1 VTGLDWHRLFVGT
14 GLPKPVGIHP
24 ELYVLYALGIAAAAL
39 LWVPK
44 DWRHR
49 AIAGLLMAVWLWVA
63 LGELVTFPGFA
74 DWERAFL
81 PGICC
86 LLAILEAC
94 LLFLV
99 GVFPGSLSFE
109 GRRGPWPVLG
119 GILLVYALAVHPLLG
134 AVVPGVLFGAFSLG
148 LPFPPLAFTLGL
160 LLFLKKPCPPW
171 VLAVPLLW
179 SAVGGS
185 CLGSVHLWV
194 LRISFIVGCAFVVLP
209 EEIWKSRWRIDGR
222 FFCEESLRRRNLL
235 AGLLGSALAGALIYL
250 LLWENG
256 VLWGNGVR
264 LGGGLE
270 RLAVSLGLLAAC
282 ALVWW
287 LAFPAWLSPGF
298 RDLAWTLSKGVRALW
313 VTFGKAWKWGL
324 LLGMAVAFLQ
334 EVYSGKPIN
343 SPAGQVLVL
352 GVALLW
358 FLQLAYAGR
367 NRLMIKP
374 FEDFTGAGPAAAE
387 AKGKDGPK
395 VYTGLDADLRDELAR
410 ISDLFRVI
418 DEALPEAKPGPID
431 VTPNVNDV
439 GEILKG
445 AAAGTTKFLGF
456 NIPTDVL
463 FSLIGLLVRGPR
475 ITGSIHGSGNGVYLI
490 ADLSGG
496 GKRGN
501 WRVDC
506 TDLEK
511 KEDQG
516 LSGEPAVRKLTEQL
530 AYRVATTMVSV
541 GSPRWQAVRSFVE
554 GLRAYRETQR
564 IKQDSEVNLR
574 KAETCLLAACKDDVE
589 FAQCHYNLGLVY
601 KKLGKLGSAKPAYRA
616 AIKMNPAYYQACFA
630 LAEVHV
636 DDKEYAEALWV
647 CDSAIGIAPQEASAW
662 DLKAYALRKDK
673 EEKDEKAEKSKE
685 SEKPKEALTCDG
697 PVWDKIREF
706 RQIAAALSWRSLC
719 RGAIFGTAAE
729 LERRQREALLCTSNL
744 AVILGYCGQDPES
757 ERVFRQPVGLGEH
770 DPHILVSF
778 GKTLY
783 WSGQWKTAA
792 AILDDVYEDSLEI
805 QDRASLWAILALA
818 RQQIGLKESAQQAA
832 MRLFDLPASRR
843 EGEDLASLIKT
854 LEGIL
859 DRASKG
865 ESRQDQV
872 TWVDLWNKI
881 GVADLSKNTFEAWRD
896 AYRAADPEGKD
907 TDGVGARWLRL
918 TLLQCRFL
926 QTLEP
931 EKTSKERKTLDSL
944 KRGLQPDAPTDTSKN
959 SAIDEWL
966 AECSKC
972 LRKESEGSRNPPDFW
987 EWAYCQVKIR
997 QARCCLELE
1006 PSQGLCVDV
1015 AQRAKSNLEEAIQ
1028 RLEKMVS
1035 SQVRHQGL
1043 YGLLA
1048 QAEVIIANSPAGSGE
1063 ANPDLQA
1070 ALAYSERA
1078 ADLEPEGA
1086 RERLALVRS
1095 YSALGDYDQAMIQAK
1110 IALDFD
1116 AGLEGLKVVG
1126 DSFWKRADSAGT
1138 RQARR
1143 TVLSE
1148 AKDFFSDAL
1157 CRIESRA
1164 FDTDQAREQIER
1176 HAWAHHWLGRCNCEL
1191 TQYEVG
1197 IGQLEVAKSMGFKPV
1212 ESRVILAWAH
1222 LESRSYEKA
1231 EAALLDALA
1240 EGRRRLKE
1248 APERGIAQ
1256 AMGEERPIAELRLEA
1271 LLGFVLLQSELELE
1285 PKAFEQL
1292 VSETSL
1298 ILPLIVQVGGRRQS
1312 AYLAEFLEVRAWIL
1326 LRAGKLEECLKEA
1339 RASLRLG
1346 FRSGAYV
1353 CVAYA
1358 HLDKAKSDTSAREA
1372 AREAW
1377 RRAGATD
1384 LRDRYQREICEIDE
1398 RLKQLDSGGATP
1410 PTPAK
1415 GPSPAGPPR
1424 PAG

>member
-1 VTGLDWHRLFVGT
+1 VTGGDWDWLGQEFRRLDPIT
-14 GLPKPVGIHP
+14 GYL
-24 ELYVLYALGIAAAAL
+24 LGLAAAVFLWIPVRLRDKVIAIL
-39 LWVPK
+39 LV
-44 DWRHR
+44 
-49 AIAGLLMAVWLWVA
+49 AVWLWVA
-63 LGELVTFPGFA
+63 WSAFPRVGGLR
-74 DWERAFL
+74 EAFL
-81 PGICC
+81 QGI
-86 LLAILEAC
+86 
-94 LLFLV
+94 
-99 GVFPGSLSFE
+99 VFPAVLEVLLLLPVGFGRGSLRFE
-109 GRRGPWPVLG
+109 GSRGPWPVLG
-119 GILLVYALAVHPLLG
+119 GALLVYALAVHPLLG
-134 AVVPGVLFGAFSLG
+134 TVVHGGGFGAFFFG
-148 LPFPPLAFTLGL
+148 LPFPPLALTVGA
-160 LLFLKKPCPPW
+160 LLFLKKNPYSLW
-171 VLAVPLLW
+171 ALAVPLLW
-179 SAVGGS
+179 SAVGGPAPP
-185 CLGSVHLWV
+185 LGPVHAWL
-194 LRISFIVGCAFVVLP
+194 LRVTFIVGCAFVVLP

-222 FFCEESLRRRNLL
+222 VFCEESLRRRPVL
-235 AGLLGSALAGALIYL
+235 AGFLGSALAGALVYL
-250 LLWENG
+250 FLWEN
-256 VLWGNGVR
+256 R
-264 LGGGLE
+264 GGWENWVPFGDALE
-270 RLAVSLGLLAAC
+270 PLAFSLGLLAAC
-282 ALVWW
+282 TLVWW

-313 VTFGKAWKWGL
+313 VAFGNVWKWGL
-324 LLGMAVAFLQ
+324 LLGLAVVFLQ

-352 GVALLW
+352 GGAVLW

-367 NRLMIKP
+367 NRLVIKP
-374 FEDFTGAGPAAAE
+374 FEDFTGAGVGAVDAQ
-387 AKGKDGPK
+387 GKDGPK
-395 VYTGLDADLRDELAR
+395 VYKGLDADLRDELAR
-410 ISDLFRVI
+410 ISDLFRFI

-431 VTPNVNDV
+431 VTPDVNDV
-439 GEILKG
+439 GDILKG

-496 GKRGN
+496 GRRGN

-506 TDLEK
+506 TNLEK
-511 KEDQG
+511 KEDRD
-516 LSGEPAVRKLTEQL
+516 LAGEPAVRKLTEQL
-530 AYRVATTMVSV
+530 AYRIATTMVSV

-564 IKQDSEVNLR
+564 TQQDSELNLR
-574 KAETCLLAACKDDVE
+574 KAETFLLAACKDDVE
-589 FAQCHYNLGLVY
+589 FAQCHYNLGIVY

-636 DDKEYAEALWV
+636 DDKEYAEAVWV

-673 EEKDEKAEKSKE
+673 EEKDEKAEKPKE

-719 RGAIFGTAAE
+719 REAIFGTATE
-729 LERRQREALLCTSNL
+729 LERRQREALLYTSNL
-744 AVILGYCGQDPES
+744 AVILWHCGQGPES
-757 ERVFRQPVGLGEH
+757 ERVFRQPVGLDEH
-770 DPHILVSF
+770 DPHTLVSF

-792 AILDDVYEDSLEI
+792 AILNDVYEDSLEI

-818 RQQIGLKESAQQAA
+818 RQQIGLNESAQQAA
-832 MRLFDLPASRR
+832 TRLFDLPASRR
-843 EGEDLASLIKT
+843 EGENLASLIKT
-854 LEGIL
+854 LKEIL
-859 DRASKG
+859 DRPRKSK
-865 ESRQDQV
+865 SRHDKNA
-872 TWVDLWNKI
+872 TWMEQWDKI
-881 GVADLSKNTFEAWRD
+881 RVANLSKDTFEAWQD
-896 AYRAADPEGKD
+896 AYKEASSGGKD
-907 TDGVGARWLRL
+907 TGGVGASWMRL

-926 QTLEP
+926 QALEP
-931 EKTSKERKTLDSL
+931 EKTSKDRKTLDSL
-944 KRGLQPDAPTDTSKN
+944 KRGLQPDTPKD
-959 SAIDEWL
+959 SAVDGWL
-966 AECSKC
+966 AECSKR
-972 LRKESEGSRNPPDFW
+972 LRKESEGSCNPPDFW
-987 EWAYCQVKIR
+987 EWAYCQIKIR
-997 QARCCLELE
+997 QARRCLELE

-1048 QAEVIIANSPAGSGE
+1048 QAEVIIANSPARSGE

-1110 IALDFD
+1110 IALDLD
-1116 AGLEGLKVVG
+1116 AGLEGLQVVG
-1126 DSFWKRADSAGT
+1126 NSFWKRADSAGT

-1143 TVLSE
+1143 AVLSE
-1148 AKDFFSDAL
+1148 AKAFFSDAL

-1176 HAWAHHWLGRCNCEL
+1176 HAWAHHWLGRFNCEL
-1191 TQYEVG
+1191 RQYEVG
-1197 IGQLEVAKSMGFKPV
+1197 IGHLEVAKSMGFRPF
-1212 ESRVILAWAH
+1212 ENRVNLAWAY
-1222 LESRSYEKA
+1222 LESRSYERA
-1231 EAALLDALA
+1231 EAAFLDALA
-1240 EGRRRLKE
+1240 EERRRLKKE
-1248 APERGIAQ
+1248 PERGIAQ
-1256 AMGEERPIAELRLEA
+1256 AMGEERPIAELKLEA
-1271 LLGFVLLQSELELE
+1271 LLGFVLLQRELELD

-1292 VSETSL
+1292 VSETAL
-1298 ILPLIVQVGGRRQS
+1298 ILPLIVQVDGIRQP

-1326 LRAGKLEECLKEA
+1326 LRAGKLQECLEEA

-1358 HLDKAKSDTSAREA
+1358 HLDKAKSDTSALEA

-1377 RRAGATD
+1377 RHALRTD
-1384 LRDRYQREICEIDE
+1384 LRDRYQQEICEIDE

-1415 GPSPAGPPR
+1415 AASSHPPAASPSRPPR